1 MPGMHGKKYKV
12 AKQAMPAGMKKK
24 KKKKVVK
31 KKK

>member
-1 MPGMHGKKYKV
+1 MPGMRGKKYKV

>member
-1 MPGMHGKKYKV
+1 MPGYEGKKHKV
-12 AKQAMPAGMKKK
+12 AKQSMPAGMKSK